1 MMGPQKRRGPGSVG
15 ALPEA
20 ENQNHRIGNSSALAG
35 YRALA
40 GSRPAVRSPSR
51 SETRAPRL
59 PDNWRE
65 RLPDPAVYYAEHV
78 DNLARS
84 AGDGWAACRC
94 PFHDDAH
101 ASAAANL
108 IHGGF
113 RCHAGQCEVRGD
125 LVAFHMRRTGLA
137 FASAVRDLI
146 GGRR

>member
-1 MMGPQKRRGPGSVG
+1 MSGVRPWPGTPG
-15 ALPEA
+15 
-20 ENQNHRIGNSSALAG
+20 
-35 YRALA
+35 RAD
-40 GSRPAVRSPSR
+40 
-51 SETRAPRL
+51 TRAPRL
-59 PDNWRE
+59 PANWRE
-65 RLPDPAVYYAEHV
+65 RLPDAATYYAASME
-78 DNLARS
+78 NLARVD
-84 AGDGWAACRC
+84 GKGWAACRC

-113 RCHAGQCEVRGD
+113 RCHACEEHGD